1 MTDVLALFATLFLLL
16 GNGFFVG
23 AEFAIITARRDRLE
37 ALAREGKHRA
47 AVAIEAGQQLP
58 LLIAGAQ
65 LGITVC
71 SLGLGALSEPVI
83 ASLLERP
90 FHSLDIPPA
99 VLHGV
104 AFAIALGIVVT
115 LHTVI
120 GEMVPKN
127 LAIAGPEGVAMA
139 LVPVHYAFCKLVR
152 PVLALFTVAS
162 TFVLKLFKVEPRD
175 EMETAYT
182 PNELANLISE
192 SRRHGLL
199 DDSEHRRLTQTL
211 SSAARTVADVMVP
224 LEQLKTVPSPPT
236 LGDIER
242 AVAETGYSRFPV
254 RMSDGSIKGYVHVKD
269 VLDQVDADPA
279 TRLPASR
286 VRGLPQVPA
295 DSRVDEALSA
305 LRRAHSHLATAVGP
319 DRAVLGVV
327 ALEDLVE
334 EYVGTVRDGTHIVN
348 GG

>member
-1 MTDVLALFATLFLLL
+1 MSDVLALLVTILLLL

-37 ALAREGKHRA
+37 ALAREGRTRA
-47 AVAIEAGQQLP
+47 AVAIEAGRELP

-83 ASLLERP
+83 AGLLEAP

-104 AFAIALGIVVT
+104 AFALALGIVVT

-127 LAIAGPEGVAMA
+127 LAIAGPEGAAMA
-139 LVPVHYAFCKLVR
+139 LVPVHFAFCKLVR
-152 PVLALFTVAS
+152 PLLGLFTVAS
-162 TFVLKLFKVEPRD
+162 TFVLKAFKVEPKD
-175 EMETAYT
+175 ELESAYT
-182 PNELANLISE
+182 PDELATLIAE
-192 SRRHGLL
+192 SRREGLL
-199 DDSEHRRLTQTL
+199 DASEHRRLTNTL
-211 SSAARTVADVMVP
+211 SSADRMVADVMVP
-224 LEQLKTVPSPPT
+224 LARIKTVPFPPT
-236 LGDIER
+236 VGDIDQ
-242 AVAETGYSRFPV
+242 AVGETGFSRFPV
-254 RMSDGSIKGYVHVKD
+254 RTADGRLDGYVHVKD
-269 VLDQVDADPA
+269 VLDQIDADPA
-279 TRLPASR
+279 TRLPATR
-286 VRGLPQVPA
+286 IRALPQVPA

-305 LRRAHSHLATAVGP
+305 LRRAHSHLAMAVAA
-319 DRAVLGVV
+319 DRTVLGVI

-334 EYVGTVRDGTHIVN
+334 EYVGTVRDGTHIAN